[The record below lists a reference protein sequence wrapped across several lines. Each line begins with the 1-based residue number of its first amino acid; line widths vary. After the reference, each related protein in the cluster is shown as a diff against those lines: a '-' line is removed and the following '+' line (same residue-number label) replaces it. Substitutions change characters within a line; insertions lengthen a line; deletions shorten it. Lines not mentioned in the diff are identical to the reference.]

1 MCARASATAAVAVAV
16 AVAALSAC
24 GAAGFAPPMRSG
36 AASPGLL
43 RAGGGEEGDAD
54 GAAGGGAPAGEDGDG
69 DGDGGV
75 PLELESLGGAG
86 GQRPTFLGLQP
97 LEPGEDGLDNGI
109 PIVTSTIVFLVST
122 YLTFAPFFMPP
133 EGADPPV
140 PPVF

>member
-16 AVAALSAC
+16 AAMSAC

-36 AASPGLL
+36 AASPSLL

-54 GAAGGGAPAGEDGDG
+54 GAAGGGAPAGEDGH
-69 DGDGGV
+69 GDGGV

>member
-1 MCARASATAAVAVAV
+1 MRPMCARASATAAVAVAV
-16 AVAALSAC
+16 AAMSAC

-36 AASPGLL
+36 AASPSLL

-54 GAAGGGAPAGEDGDG
+54 GAAGGGAPAGEDG